1 MRVLRFD
8 AFTLDQ
14 SRQALLRDGTVL
26 ELRQQSFAV
35 LNHLV
40 ENAGRLVSKQELF
53 QAVWGGAART
63 DDSLVQCVKDIRQA
77 LGDSDHRFVKTVHG
91 RGYMFAAPVSE
102 AVADGQAR
110 PRAEASAPDARPQA
124 ASAAFLP
131 AKWHRGLI
139 AASLLVVALAGSG
152 WLLWTW
158 APLGRP
164 TELTMMAVPSI
175 AVLPVKALG
184 DETDTAL
191 ATLADEIAAGIWRAP
206 RGFVPDIK
214 PTSAVK
220 GAQGEPKA
228 IGRQLGV
235 RYVVRNL
242 ARREGEQ
249 LLVTVQLIEAPS
261 ARQLWAGDFDY
272 RLGQPGAQGRTAA
285 RIGRSLAVEVLR
297 VEVRRPLPA
306 RPEAGHYTMLG
317 RKLMTEEGNSQTNA
331 EAIIYFEKA
340 IDADPT
346 HILGLL
352 HYGRAVA
359 IHILN
364 GWQSETAEPAMLAK
378 AEHAVN
384 EALKRD
390 TENTGG
396 HTIHGNLLR
405 AKGEFDQAIVA
416 FKRALAINQNFLPA
430 RAELGRTLIDV
441 GKHDEAIAE
450 LQKAIEASPTDISL
464 YMWYYWQGLAA
475 VHQGNGKGAL
485 EALRQSHQ
493 ANRQH
498 DNTFRLMAL
507 AYAYDDQEEKARE
520 MVREF
525 LKMRPTA
532 TLDDWKRPNARSNPA
547 VAARREHMR
556 ATLKRLGVPES
567 TVQAAA
573 KP

>member
-1 MRVLRFD
+1 MGVLRFD

-14 SRQALLRDGTVL
+14 SRPALLRDGAVL
-26 ELRQQSFAV
+26 ELRQQSLAV

-77 LGDSDHRFVKTVHG
+77 LGDSDHRIVKTVHG
-91 RGYMFAAPVSE
+91 RGYMFMGEVSE
-102 AVADGQAR
+102 AAPAAETPQ
-110 PRAEASAPDARPQA
+110 RAN
-124 ASAAFLP
+124 ASAAQITPRQRPEWQRSLIV
-131 AKWHRGLI
+131 AGLLFI
-139 AASLLVVALAGSG
+139 TLAGSG
-152 WLLWTW
+152 WLGWHWT
-158 APLGRP
+158 RP
-164 TELTMMAVPSI
+164 AEVTMMAVPSI

-184 DETDTAL
+184 DDTDTAL

-220 GAQGEPKA
+220 DLQVDPKA
-228 IGRQLGV
+228 IGRLLGV

-249 LLVTVQLIEAPS
+249 LQITVQLIEADT
-261 ARQLWAGDFDY
+261 ARQVWAGDFDY

-285 RIGRSLAVEVLR
+285 RIGRSIATEVLR
-297 VEVRRPLPA
+297 IEVRRPLPA
-306 RPEAGHYTMLG
+306 RPGAGHYTMLG
-317 RKLMTEEGNSQTNA
+317 RKLMTEESDSKANA
-331 EAIIYFEKA
+331 EAIAYFEKA
-340 IDADPT
+340 IEADPT
-346 HILGLL
+346 HILALV
-352 HYGRAVA
+352 HYARAVA
-359 IHILN
+359 VHSLN
-364 GWQSETAEPAMLAK
+364 GWLAESAEAETLAK
-378 AEHAVN
+378 AERAIN

-405 AKGEFDQAIVA
+405 ARGEHEQAIVA

-430 RAELGRTLIDV
+430 RAELGRALIDV
-441 GKHDEAIAE
+441 GKYEEAIAE
-450 LQKAIEASPTDISL
+450 LQKAIQASPTDISL
-464 YMWYYWQGLAA
+464 YMWHYWSGLAA
-475 VHQGNGKGAL
+475 VHRGDAKGAL
-485 EALRQSHQ
+485 DALRQSHQ
-493 ANRQH
+493 TNRQH
-498 DNTFRLMAL
+498 DNTLRLMAVAL
-507 AYAYDDQEEKARE
+507 ADDGDEDKARQK
-520 MVREF
+520 VQEF
-525 LKMRPTA
+525 LKLRPTA

-547 VAARREHMR
+547 VAERRAQIR

-573 KP
+573 RP